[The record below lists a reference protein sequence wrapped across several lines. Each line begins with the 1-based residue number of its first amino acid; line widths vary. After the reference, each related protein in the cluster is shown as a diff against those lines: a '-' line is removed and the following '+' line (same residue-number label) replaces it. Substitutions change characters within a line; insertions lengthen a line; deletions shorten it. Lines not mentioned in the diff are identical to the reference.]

1 MSQDVFQQK
10 MAQILESCPGCK
22 GIADYVAVFGRDS
35 EEHNKSLHNLMQV
48 AQQHGLVFKVDK
60 VK

>member
-10 MAQILESCPGCK
+10 MAQIPESCPGCK
-22 GIADYVAVFGRDS
+22 GIADDVAVFRRDA
-35 EEHNKSLHNLMQV
+35 EEHNKNLHNLMQV
-48 AQQHGLVFKVDK
+48 AQQHGLVFNADK